1 MKERDTDGLVKSLG
15 FLINNSLYGMI
26 DPKKPTRYVSREE
39 IKEMLE
45 RKKDKREIARKDDNK
60 YE

>member
-15 FLINNSLYGMI
+15 FLINNTLYGII

-45 RKKDKREIARKDDNK
+45 RKNEKEKRVE
-60 YE
+60 

>member
-1 MKERDTDGLVKSLG
+1 MKERDTDGLIKSLG

-45 RKKDKREIARKDDNK
+45 KYKKEKEKRVE
-60 YE
+60 

>member
-1 MKERDTDGLVKSLG
+1 MEERDTDCLIESLG
-15 FLINNSLYGMI
+15 FLINNSLYGI

-45 RKKDKREIARKDDNK
+45 RRKDKKEKVD
-60 YE
+60 